1 VPGPEAPGPE
11 VAESTNLLQPLRGRD
26 FRVLWAGMTVSLIGD
41 GVMLIALAWQVF
53 TLSNTPSALAIVGV
67 AVSAPHVLLAL
78 LGGVASDRFD
88 RRRVMIGADTI
99 RGLALVTL
107 GALSIAGCV
116 QLWHLVVLGAMYG
129 AGSAFF
135 GPAFDAIIPDLVPA
149 ELLTQANSLDQ
160 FVRPL
165 ATRLIGPMLGGFLV
179 AAVGPGWAFS
189 ANAATFV
196 VSIACIRRMH
206 GGEAVRPG
214 ARVSPVDDLREC
226 YRFVRAHVWL
236 WGTLLSSAIACLL
249 FLGPSEVLLPY
260 LVQHDLHASAST
272 LGIVFAF
279 GGLGAVSAAVFVGRR
294 GLPKRYVTFIYV
306 VWTASTLALSG
317 YGLAHFAWQLMAACF
332 AFNALETAGLI
343 GWATMRQR
351 LVPRHL
357 LGRVSSLD
365 WFVATG
371 LTPISFALVGPIA
384 AGFGTRATLVVS
396 GLLASA
402 VTAAAY
408 FLPGMRAPE
417 QPREAYERAAQSDEM
432 VPTGN

>member
-1 VPGPEAPGPE
+1 MPGPEVPGPEVP
-11 VAESTNLLQPLRGRD
+11 ESTNLLEPLRGRD
-26 FRVLWAGMTVSLIGD
+26 FRILWTGMTVSLIGD

-53 TLSNTPSALAIVGV
+53 ALSNTPSALAVVGV

-78 LGGVASDRFD
+78 FGGVASDRFD
-88 RRRVMIGADTI
+88 RRRVMIGADAV
-99 RGLALVTL
+99 RCLALVTL
-107 GALSIAGCV
+107 GALSIAGTV
-116 QLWHLVVLGAMYG
+116 QLWHLVVLGALYG

-135 GPAFDAIIPDLVPA
+135 GPAFDAIIPDLVPTN
-149 ELLTQANSLDQ
+149 LLTQANSLDQ
-160 FVRPL
+160 FIRPV

-179 AAVGPGWAFS
+179 AAVGPGWALT

-196 VSIACIRRMH
+196 VSIVCIRRMH
-206 GGEAVRPG
+206 GVPAAHPG
-214 ARVSPVDDLREC
+214 DHTSPMEDLREV
-226 YRFVRAHVWL
+226 YRFARARVWL
-236 WGTLLSSAIACLL
+236 WGTLLSSSIACLL

-260 LVQHDLHASAST
+260 LVKHDMHASAST

-279 GGLGAVSAAVFVGRR
+279 GGLGAVSAAVFVGRH

-306 VWTASTLALSG
+306 VWTASTLALAC
-317 YGLAHFAWQLMAACF
+317 YGLAHFTWQLMAACF

-371 LTPISFALVGPIA
+371 LTPISFALVGPLA
-384 AGFGTRATLVVS
+384 AVFGTRVTLVAA

-417 QPREAYERAAQSDEM
+417 QRDGYESAARAEEM
-432 VPTGN
+432 APAAN